1 MRNEAA
7 MGLFTS
13 AQTSHALPTH
23 ARSDHAPSIHACAQ
37 SVKSSRSEAVTVPD
51 PLAVGVVE
59 AVSQPLGLQQLV
71 AVGGQEQRLTPPKIS
86 QQIRLKQII
95 FFSYSGKRN
104 MRIKTA
110 LNLQF

>member
-7 MGLFTS
+7 MGLFTH
-13 AQTSHALPTH
+13 ARTSHALPTQ
-23 ARSDHAPSIHACAQ
+23 SDDAPSIHACAQ

-86 QQIRLKQII
+86 QHIRL
-95 FFSYSGKRN
+95 N
-104 MRIKTA
+104 
-110 LNLQF
+110 

>member
-1 MRNEAA
+1 MRNETA
-7 MGLFTS
+7 MRLFTH
-13 AQTSHALPTH
+13 ARTSHALPTQ
-23 ARSDHAPSIHACAQ
+23 SDHAPSIHACAQ

-86 QQIRLKQII
+86 QHIRL
-95 FFSYSGKRN
+95 N
-104 MRIKTA
+104 
-110 LNLQF
+110 